1 MSDNKNVNQDK
12 GLLGNEKIEQ
22 AIAALQQEATQ
33 EMLAHTLTVIRRR
46 MRENGQFIL
55 SVEPPTGDNQLRIG
69 TVKTGDG
76 KVWWAAFT
84 SFEEEVKGSGSV
96 MSTFLSDMEELF
108 TAAVSENG
116 ISGVIINPWNRTL
129 MMDKN
134 LIQIVLGNQTS

>member
-12 GLLGNEKIEQ
+12 GLQGNEKIEQ

-69 TVKTGDG
+69 TVKTGDDQAVG
-76 KVWWAAFT
+76 YLEKFR
-84 SFEEEVKGSGSV
+84 FRQFRRQMGS
-96 MSTFLSDMEELF
+96 
-108 TAAVSENG
+108 NG
-116 ISGVIINPWNRTL
+116 GRHL
-129 MMDKN
+129 QALRKN
-134 LIQIVLGNQTS
+134 